1 MGVSVT
7 DKLDK
12 SQVTGYQKEKKLKS
26 KQLQKLVT
34 EIVEAWD
41 IDQEDDCP
49 ALPYT
54 WSSLT
59 LSTFGSR

>member
-34 EIVEAWD
+34 EIVEA
-41 IDQEDDCP
+41 
-49 ALPYT
+49 
-54 WSSLT
+54 
-59 LSTFGSR
+59 